1 MGTKTFIFDVRG
13 YKTGLATAVDAAL
26 ATWLA
31 AETPA
36 SVENM
41 DMTMGEE
48 QLVIV
53 VSFTAA

>member
-1 MGTKTFIFDVRG
+1 MGTKTFTFDVRG
-13 YKTGLATAVDAAL
+13 YKDGLADLIDAAL
-26 ATWLA
+26 AAWILSESPT
-31 AETPA
+31 

-53 VSFTAA
+53 VSFTA

>member
-1 MGTKTFIFDVRG
+1 MGTKTFTFDVRG
-13 YKTGLATAVDAAL
+13 YKAGLAALIDAAL
-26 ATWLA
+26 AAWIA
-31 AETPA
+31 DEGPA

-53 VSFTAA
+53 VSFTAT